1 VVTIS
6 QVTVV
11 NFSQQFAASCL
22 VRESDLFQKDGVCFA
37 SFLPLLTATSTAI
50 FFQFSALL
58 AKLSS
63 FLALFISFFHP
74 FVSKAARYKFV
85 ISAFYSFAVLV

>member
-1 VVTIS
+1 M
-6 QVTVV
+6 V
-11 NFSQQFAASCL
+11 NFSQQFGASCL
-22 VRESDLFQKDGVCFA
+22 VRESDLFQKDGACFI
-37 SFLPLLTATSTAI
+37 SFLPLLTATSTAK
-50 FFQFSALL
+50 FFQSSALL

-74 FVSKAARYKFV
+74 FASKAARYKFV